1 MMVNGQM
8 STSTG
13 KKDPGSLFVLDF
25 HGLECYF
32 FILIQYWNMFYH
44 SQMIQ
49 DLGDSLREVCDKCV
63 IRPKTTNVTRGREM
77 LGKEVDLLHKI
88 LFNVVQAKEHI

>member
-1 MMVNGQM
+1 
-8 STSTG
+8 
-13 KKDPGSLFVLDF
+13 
-25 HGLECYF
+25 
-32 FILIQYWNMFYH
+32 MFYH